1 MTTHWTKSNGFHVVF
16 VVEGVVVYIRI
27 YFPDLSG
34 PVNWRK
40 GGFGPYISVIVPF
53 VVTFTTY
60 KS

>member
-1 MTTHWTKSNGFHVVF
+1 MVF